1 MSDTNSS
8 TTMSNENKN
17 ENKFTYSETKMQAE
31 LEEEPEESEQME
43 EKEEPEDALNKV
55 LVHIAQKCIANN
67 WFRHGNEF
75 HEFTKKDIK
84 EFKAIAP
91 GWDYIEGG
99 YTFLDEDGVPEGM
112 IRIYSGNPKWSFW
125 MEDGKIVVDWA

>member
-1 MSDTNSS
+1 
-8 TTMSNENKN
+8 
-17 ENKFTYSETKMQAE
+17 MQAD
-31 LEEEPEESEQME
+31 
-43 EKEEPEDALNKV
+43 EDEGLRKV

-84 EFKAIAP
+84 EFKAISP

-112 IRIYSGNPKWSFW
+112 IRIYYKDCNPKWSFW
-125 MEDGKIVVDWA
+125 MEDGKILVDFC